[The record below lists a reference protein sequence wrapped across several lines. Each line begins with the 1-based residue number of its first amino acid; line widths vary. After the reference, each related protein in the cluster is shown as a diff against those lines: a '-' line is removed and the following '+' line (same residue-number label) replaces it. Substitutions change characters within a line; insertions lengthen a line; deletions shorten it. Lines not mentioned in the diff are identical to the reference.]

1 MANSKTAASSEPIE
15 PWAEAWLNSHKNPW
29 LFATGVLGFLPYD
42 PELELLSPEAFLEKY
57 GPDAVMLEKWQ
68 DDFLRPEYFFTDP
81 DGRPTDNP
89 RHSIR
94 AGHGVGKGVV
104 LAILALWHPL
114 THYDAKCVLTA
125 NSQDQLKTNNWP
137 EIRKWARRLPEPL
150 YQQIQ
155 IDEETLYVKA
165 QPEMAFVVRRTAS
178 KHNPEALQGIH
189 AKHVLYLV
197 DEASGIFDL
206 VFEIAQGSLSTRGA
220 IAILTSNPTRTTGFF
235 ADTHRRLRNIWK
247 CMRVSCEDVPRARG
261 HIQEVIDTYG
271 KDSNRYRVRV
281 LGEFPTK
288 DDDTVIP
295 LEDIESAKGRK
306 VEISSVFPVWG
317 LDIARFGDDRTVLT
331 KRQGN
336 TLIEP
341 PIIWRNLRTT
351 EIAGRVI
358 DEFRRTPN
366 DFKPAEVCIDVLNMG
381 AGVVDILEE
390 HGSPLRGRIT
400 AINVTETKG
409 ISHLNYRMRD
419 ELWWRGREWF
429 EAKDCCIPVKGCE
442 DLISEL
448 STPTYTFTSSG
459 QRVVM
464 RKDEMKKE
472 LGFSPDIADSF
483 LLTLAAGTYPREPDR
498 HRRFNHRPRNTDPWS
513 A

>member
-1 MANSKTAASSEPIE
+1 MSSERAAAAVSWE
-15 PWAEAWLNSHKNPW
+15 DAWLGSHRNPW

-42 PELELLSPEAFLEKY
+42 PDLAELTSEEFSERCGA
-57 GPDAVMLEKWQ
+57 DAVMLEKWQ
-68 DDFLRPEYFFTDP
+68 DDFLRPENFFTDAA
-81 DGRPTDNP
+81 GKTTDNP
-89 RHSIR
+89 RHSVR

-104 LAILALWHPL
+104 IAILALWHPL
-114 THYDAKCVLTA
+114 CHYDAKCVLTA

-165 QPEMAFVVRRTAS
+165 KPEMAFVVRRTAS

-206 VFEIAQGSLSTRGA
+206 VFEIAQGSLSTKGA
-220 IAILTSNPTRTTGFF
+220 IAVLFSNPTRTTGFF
-235 ADTHRRLRNIWK
+235 ADTHKRLRHIWK
-247 CMRVSCEDVPRARG
+247 CLRVSCEDVPRARG
-261 HIQEVIDTYG
+261 HIQEIIDTYG

-281 LGEFPTK
+281 IGEFPSK

-295 LEDIESAKGRK
+295 LEDIEAARGRN
-306 VEISSVFPVWG
+306 VETTPVFPVWG

-336 TLIEP
+336 TLLEP
-341 PIIWRNLRTT
+341 PIVWRNLKTT
-351 EIAGRVI
+351 QVAGRVI
-358 DEFRRTPN
+358 DEYRRTPN
-366 DFKPAEVCIDVLNMG
+366 DMKPMEICADVLNMG
-381 AGVVDILEE
+381 AGVVDILDEP
-390 HGSPLRGRIT
+390 GSPLRGKIT
-400 AINVTETKG
+400 GINVTETGG
-409 ISHLNYRMRD
+409 ISPLNYRLRD

-429 EAKDCCIPVKGCE
+429 EAKNCNIPKMGCE

-448 STPTYTFTSSG
+448 STPTYTFTSGG

-464 RKDEMKKE
+464 RKDEMKKD

-483 LLTLAAGTYPREPDR
+483 LLSLAAGVYPREPDR
-498 HRRFNHRPRNTDPWS
+498 HRRFRERPRNSDPWS

>member
-1 MANSKTAASSEPIE
+1 VSSKPSAAPAGGWEDS
-15 PWAEAWLNSHKNPW
+15 WLGSHRNPW
-29 LFATGVLGFLPYD
+29 LFAVGVLGFLPYD
-42 PELELLSPEAFLEKY
+42 PELALLTPEEFTAKC
-57 GPDAVMLEKWQ
+57 GHDAVMLEEWQ
-68 DDFLRPEYFFTDP
+68 DKFLRPEYFFTDP
-81 DGRPTDNP
+81 NGVPSDNP
-89 RHSIR
+89 RHSVR
-94 AGHGVGKGVV
+94 AGHGVGKGVI

-114 THYDAKCVLTA
+114 CHYDAKCVLTA

-137 EIRKWARRLPEPL
+137 EIRKWSRRLPEPL

-178 KHNPEALQGIH
+178 KHNPEALQGVH
-189 AKHVLYLV
+189 AKHVLYLA

-206 VFEIAQGSLSTRGA
+206 VFEIAQGSLSTKGA
-220 IAILTSNPTRTTGFF
+220 IAVLFSNPTRTTGFF
-235 ADTHRRLRNIWK
+235 ADTQKKLRHIWK
-247 CMRVSCEDVPRARG
+247 CLRVSCEDVPRARG
-261 HIQEVIDTYG
+261 HIQEIIDTYG

-281 LGEFPTK
+281 LGEFPNK

-295 LEDIESAKGRK
+295 LEDIESARGRN
-306 VEISSVFPVWG
+306 VETTAVYPVWG

-336 TLIEP
+336 TLLEP
-341 PIIWRNLRTT
+341 PITWRNLRTT
-351 EIAGRVI
+351 QIAGRII
-358 DEFRRTPN
+358 DEYRRTMN
-366 DFKPAEVCIDVLNMG
+366 DMQPMEICIDVLNMG

-390 HGSPLRGRIT
+390 AGSPLRGKIT
-400 AINVTETKG
+400 AVNVTETKG
-409 ISHLNYRMRD
+409 ISPLNYRLRD

-429 EAKDCCIPVKGCE
+429 EAKNCKIPEKGCE
-442 DLISEL
+442 DLIAEL
-448 STPTYTFTSSG
+448 STPTYTFTGGG

-464 RKDEMKKE
+464 RKDEMKKD

-483 LLTLAAGTYPREPDR
+483 LLSLAAGVYPREPDR
-498 HRRFNHRPRNTDPWS
+498 HRRFSHRPVNRDPWS